1 MIATIIFKI
10 ISIVAVAIIIV
21 VVSITLLVF
30 FSLYFESNSSGC
42 LN

>member
-21 VVSITLLVF
+21 VVSITLLVS
-30 FSLYFESNSSGC
+30 FSIYFES
-42 LN
+42 LAV